1 MASRISKIWKLS
13 RPQTDLP
20 ATRWTCCKTILNSMI
35 GRTRSL
41 IRCRLHRIGRHG
53 VASSWMR
60 HWLWSGVIACAAA
73 IADPPPPAST
83 QGVPQS
89 PPPRTHQSASDAPD
103 DDFIEF
109 LGTDD
114 VGDAA
119 WWEFLKKVPP
129 RGGNP
134 PAPSPQEAK

>member
-1 MASRISKIWKLS
+1 M
-13 RPQTDLP
+13 
-20 ATRWTCCKTILNSMI
+20 ILNFMI
-35 GRTRSL
+35 GRTKQR
-41 IRCRLHRIGRHG
+41 IRDRQPKIKLKI
-53 VASSWMR
+53 MR
-60 HWLWSGVIACAAA
+60 GWQWLPACAIVCAAA
-73 IADPPPPAST
+73 AGQAPPAPGVTPPPPA
-83 QGVPQS
+83 QS
-89 PPPRTHQSASDAPD
+89 KDAPD

-134 PAPSPQEAK
+134 PAAPAQDGKQ